1 MCQTSHCRGA
11 ENQADNV
18 ARITPFGCTFHE
30 SGSHERPASP
40 DRLHFSSRQLSHQ
53 LRNKATALANLAD
66 AISAQGDKMEHR
78 ARRAMVRKIQLL
90 ALELGQL
97 AERSG
102 SSGTPNAEADS
113 PWFDGLI
120 FLTPREYDVLR
131 ALSFGASTRRIGEL
145 FGIST
150 STVRSHVKSILAKLG
165 GSLSRRSGL
174 PPSDLGHATATAG

>member
-1 MCQTSHCRGA
+1 MSVPLPRTGSTS
-11 ENQADNV
+11 
-18 ARITPFGCTFHE
+18 P
-30 SGSHERPASP
+30 
-40 DRLHFSSRQLSHQ
+40 SRQLSHQ